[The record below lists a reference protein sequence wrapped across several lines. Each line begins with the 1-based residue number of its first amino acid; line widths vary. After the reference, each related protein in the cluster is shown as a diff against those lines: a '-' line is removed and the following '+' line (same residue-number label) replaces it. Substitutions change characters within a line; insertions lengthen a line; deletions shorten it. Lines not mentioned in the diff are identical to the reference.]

1 MSWIPE
7 DYDSEWP
14 FDLLKTS
21 FKLDPQITA
30 LLIIDVQSGALV
42 REPDTAL
49 GQKYPEIVKYWNDR
63 IDQFVIPN
71 TRRLI
76 NHFRE
81 NRMRVVYTRNGS
93 VTPHGDESAERISQ
107 KRSGPGDRYRGRP
120 AYEIASQ
127 IYPSDDD
134 LVVDKLTSSAFHN
147 TMLDHALRN
156 MGIRDVVIAGILTDM
171 CVFGTAR
178 MAAEIGYNALIC
190 EDACATNTQRAHNEA
205 LLMHARVFGRVS
217 TTQDAL
223 DELIQAKHV

>member
-21 FKLDPQITA
+21 FKLDPQITV
-30 LLIIDVQSGALV
+30 LLIIDVQSGDLV

-71 TRRLI
+71 TKRLI

-81 NRMRVVYTRNGS
+81 NRMRVVYTRNGN
-93 VTPHGDESAERISQ
+93 VTPHAVQSTERLKESSN
-107 KRSGPGDRYRGRP
+107 PGDRYRGMP